1 METLITWITA
11 LIAAASAIANVT
23 PSLRDNEWLESWT
36 TLCRSLPSTCVK
48 RNDRRN
54 EIHR

>member
-23 PSLRDNEWLESWT
+23 PSMRDNE
-36 TLCRSLPSTCVK
+36 TLAKIDDFVQKLALNLRK
-48 RNDRRN
+48 DK
-54 EIHR
+54 

>member
-23 PSLRDNEWLESWT
+23 PSLRDNEL
-36 TLCRSLPSTCVK
+36 LAKLDDFVQKLALNLRK
-48 RNDRRN
+48 DG
-54 EIHR
+54 